1 TPCFLARRRA
11 GRLAGAVPLYAKSHS
26 RGEYVFDYAWADAYA
41 RNGLPYYPKLLSA
54 VPFTPV
60 GGARLLAHTHADRL
74 LLARGL
80 IQLARQFEV
89 SSLHVLFPS
98 DDDLLALREAGYLI
112 RAGVQFHW
120 RNAGY
125 AGFDDFLAAF
135 SHDKRKK
142 IRQDRKKV
150 AAERVSFR
158 WLRGAD
164 IDAAALDFFYQ
175 CYRHTYLAHGNP
187 PYLNLEFFRQL
198 HAEMP
203 DALVLILAEQD
214 GQPVAAAL
222 NLQADGVLYG
232 RYWGARRYIPGL
244 HFETCYL
251 QSIEYCIAHG
261 QASFEG
267 GAQGEHKMA
276 RGLLPTPTW
285 SAHWIA
291 DRQSGP
297 QIRKFGSEA
306 QRSFY
311 LPRICRG
318 EAFFCIGMSEPNSG
332 SDLASVGTRATR
344 RADGGWTLSGRKIWT
359 TNAQHCHYMIA
370 LVRTSGTP
378 QDRNQGLSQ
387 FIVDLSLPGVTVRP
401 ISDLAGDAHFS
412 EVFFDDVQLSD
423 EALIGQEG
431 SGWEQVTAELA
442 FERSGPERIYSSMVL
457 LDGWIQ
463 WLRGRGDVSQTAA
476 VGRYATHLAALRNL
490 SLSVACRRR
499 EPGRGGRPGQGTA
512 REDRCAHDGVQEG
525 ADRSRR

>member
-1 TPCFLARRRA
+1 VIVSALIDRFELAELPARAQAFRQDVQAFLKAELPPLPADRRA
-11 GRLAGAVPLYAKSHS
+11 RSWMGFDAGFSRKLAARGWVGVTLPRAYGGAEMDAFSRFVLIEELLCAGA
-26 RGEYVFDYAWADAYA
+26 
-41 RNGLPYYPKLLSA
+41 
-54 VPFTPV
+54 PV
-60 GGARLLAHTHADRL
+60 
-74 LLARGL
+74 
-80 IQLARQFEV
+80 
-89 SSLHVLFPS
+89 
-98 DDDLLALREAGYLI
+98 
-112 RAGVQFHW
+112 
-120 RNAGY
+120 
-125 AGFDDFLAAF
+125 
-135 SHDKRKK
+135 
-142 IRQDRKKV
+142 
-150 AAERVSFR
+150 
-158 WLRGAD
+158 
-164 IDAAALDFFYQ
+164 
-175 CYRHTYLAHGNP
+175 
-187 PYLNLEFFRQL
+187 
-198 HAEMP
+198 
-203 DALVLILAEQD
+203 
-214 GQPVAAAL
+214 
-222 NLQADGVLYG
+222 
-232 RYWGARRYIPGL
+232 
-244 HFETCYL
+244 
-251 QSIEYCIAHG
+251 
-261 QASFEG
+261 
-267 GAQGEHKMA
+267 
-276 RGLLPTPTW
+276 

-490 SLSVACRRR
+490 SLSVTARLAAG
-499 EPGRGGRPGQGTA
+499 ESPVVEAALVKELGTTFEQEIPAAIEAALGSDPGADIDAELLRTCAYVNQVCPTYSLRGGTREILRGMIA
-512 REDRCAHDGVQEG
+512 RGLGLR
-525 ADRSRR
+525 